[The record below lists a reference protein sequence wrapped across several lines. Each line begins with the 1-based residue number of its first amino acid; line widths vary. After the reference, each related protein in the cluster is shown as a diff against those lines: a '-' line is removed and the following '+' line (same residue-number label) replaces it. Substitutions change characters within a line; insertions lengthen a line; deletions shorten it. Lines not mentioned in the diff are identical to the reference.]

1 MKGLEPVGASKR
13 RTERNMQIIK
23 SGFRWLRRIGQNL
36 GPYLMLELLLPG
48 GTMLALLL
56 FLYRRGSLLGQ
67 R

>member
-1 MKGLEPVGASKR
+1 
-13 RTERNMQIIK
+13 MQIVR
-23 SGFRWLRRIGQNL
+23 SGFRWLRRAGRNL
-36 GPYLMLELLLPG
+36 GPYLMLELVLPG